1 MDILKIFNLNNTN
14 FQLNIQGTLEDP
26 LFQANQI
33 GKILDIKNINQN
45 LTDFN
50 SDEKVLCSTYTL
62 GGIQETTF
70 ITELGLYK
78 LLGRCRKPKAGE
90 FQKWMANTIKE
101 IRITGTYKL
110 KQENEIDKKIITN
123 NYELIN
129 HKNLIKAYDNKNI
142 IYICKLKEENEKTL
156 IKIGSSQNIKERI
169 YRIANEFDNV
179 IPILLDIIEIDNYKK
194 YETHLHNHEFIK
206 KYYIKTVKK
215 DQSISKETYLT
226 TEKEYNEFIK
236 IINSEKSMYQK
247 DLIELEK
254 IKFNNLEKEIEKE
267 KIRLEYESKKIE
279 RENIEFK
286 KKELEIEI
294 LKLKIENRL
303 IEKNDVQKYTD
314 YSSNDEFYNDEFY
327 NDELN
332 NDELDNDELDNLNN
346 DTLNFII
353 KKRNNGIRS
362 PKVFQYNPD
371 NLYIPIKEFDSP
383 SEVERQLVNLDIS
396 PSCLR
401 NANKENMI
409 YKDYRWFFLKRNDIL
424 PEKIPDTV
432 NRKHKSTNI
441 EYIAMIDIKK
451 TKIIEVFSSQ
461 KEAVESRNLKS
472 RSFTRAIKQQ
482 SISSGHYW
490 NYFDKCS
497 DEMKKEYLL
506 YSKLP
511 EKYIHNSG
519 KKVQKIDP
527 QLQQVIK
534 TYNSN
539 RDVIKKY
546 QMSNLTLKKISETG
560 EIYKNFIWKII

>member
-451 TKIIEVFSSQ
+451 TKIIEVFS
-461 KEAVESRNLKS
+461 
-472 RSFTRAIKQQ
+472 
-482 SISSGHYW
+482 
-490 NYFDKCS
+490 
-497 DEMKKEYLL
+497 
-506 YSKLP
+506 
-511 EKYIHNSG
+511 
-519 KKVQKIDP
+519 
-527 QLQQVIK
+527 
-534 TYNSN
+534 
-539 RDVIKKY
+539 
-546 QMSNLTLKKISETG
+546 
-560 EIYKNFIWKII
+560 

>member
-1 MDILKIFNLNNTN
+1 MDILKIFNLNNSN
-14 FQLNIQGTLEDP
+14 FQLNIQGTPEDP

-45 LTDFN
+45 LSDFN
-50 SDEKVLCSTYTL
+50 TDEKVLCPTYTL

-70 ITELGLYK
+70 ISELGLYK
-78 LLGRCRKPKAGE
+78 LLGRCRKPIASQ
-90 FQKWMANTIKE
+90 FQKWMIATIKE
-101 IRITGTYKL
+101 IRLTGTYKL
-110 KQENEIDKKIITN
+110 KQDNEIDKKLITN

-129 HKNLIKAYDNKNI
+129 HKSLIKAYDNKNI

-156 IKIGSSQNIKERI
+156 IKIGSSQNIKDRI
-169 YRIANEFDNV
+169 YRISNEFNNV
-179 IPILLDIIEIDNYKK
+179 IPILLDIVEIDNYKK

-206 KYYIKTVKK
+206 KYYIKTIKK
-215 DQSISKETYLT
+215 DGSISKETYLT

-247 DLIELEK
+247 DLIEIEK

-267 KIRLEYESKKIE
+267 KIRLESELKRIE
-279 RENIEFK
+279 RENIELK
-286 KKELEIEI
+286 NKQLEMEI
-294 LKLKIENRL
+294 LKLKIENGL
-303 IEKNDVQKYTD
+303 MNKNNIQEDTE
-314 YSSNDEFYNDEFY
+314 YSSNEEIDD
-327 NDELN
+327 
-332 NDELDNDELDNLNN
+332 N

-383 SEVERQLVNLDIS
+383 SEVERQLTELDIS

-401 NANKENMI
+401 NAHKENTI
-409 YKDYRWFFLKRNDIL
+409 YKDYRWFFLTRNNKL
-424 PEKIPDTV
+424 PEKIPNTI

-451 TKIIEVFSSQ
+451 TKIIQIFSSQ
-461 KEAVESRNLKS
+461 KEAVEARNMKS
-472 RSFTRAIKQQ
+472 RSFTRAIQQQ

-497 DEMKKEYLL
+497 EEMKKEYLL

-511 EKYIHNSG
+511 EKYIHSSG
-519 KKVQKIDP
+519 KKVHKIDP
-527 QLQQVIK
+527 QSQQVIEI
-534 TYNSN
+534 YNSN

>member
-45 LTDFN
+45 LIDFS
-50 SDEKVLCSTYTL
+50 SDEKVLCPTYTL
-62 GGIQETTF
+62 GGTQETSF
-70 ITELGLYK
+70 LTELGLYK
-78 LLGRCRKPKAGE
+78 LLGRCRKPKAAE
-90 FQKWMANTIKE
+90 FQKWMATTIKE

-110 KQENEIDKKIITN
+110 KEENEIDKKIITN

-169 YRIANEFDNV
+169 GRIANEFENV
-179 IPILLDIIEIDNYKK
+179 IPILLDIVEIDNYKK
-194 YETHLHNHEFIK
+194 YETYLHNHELIK
-206 KYYIKTVKK
+206 KYYTKTVKK
-215 DQSISKETYLT
+215 DGTISKETYLAN
-226 TEKEYNEFIK
+226 EKEYNEFIK

-247 DLIELEK
+247 DLIEIEK

-267 KIRLEYESKKIE
+267 KIRLENELKRIE
-279 RENIEFK
+279 RENIELK
-286 KKELEIEI
+286 NKQLEIEI
-294 LKLKIENRL
+294 LKLKIENGL
-303 IEKNDVQKYTD
+303 INKNNIQENIE
-314 YSSNDEFYNDEFY
+314 YSSNED
-327 NDELN
+327 
-332 NDELDNDELDNLNN
+332 LDNNELDNLTN
-346 DTLNFII
+346 DTLNFVI

-383 SEVERQLVNLDIS
+383 SEVERQLIDLDIS

-401 NANKENMI
+401 NAHKENTI
-409 YKDYRWFFLKRNDIL
+409 YKDYRWFFLKRDDKL
-424 PEKIPDTV
+424 PEKILDTV

-451 TKIIEVFSSQ
+451 TKIIQIFASQ
-461 KEAVESRNLKS
+461 KEAVEARNMKS
-472 RSFTRAIKQQ
+472 RSFTRAIHQQ

-497 DEMKKEYLL
+497 EEMKKEYLL
-506 YSKLP
+506 HSKLP
-511 EKYIHNSG
+511 EKYIHSSG

-527 QLQQVIK
+527 QSNQVIE

-560 EIYKNFIWKII
+560 EIYKNFIWKIC